1 MASLFQVELPP
12 DIEKAR
18 ETVSA
23 VADNV
28 IGNAAGDAA
37 LMAIQDTAE
46 KTKAVVDAIITSV
59 EMDVQAIADE
69 RI

>member
-59 EMDVQAIADE
+59 EIDV
-69 RI
+69 

>member
-23 VADNV
+23 VAGNV
-28 IGNAAGDAA
+28 IRSAASDAA
-37 LMAIQDTAE
+37 LKTIQDTAE
-46 KTKAVVDAIITSV
+46 KTKAAVDTIIASV
-59 EMDVQAIADE
+59 EEDVQAIADE
-69 RI
+69 GM